1 MIILFYIVIFVASCF
16 LLARSVGGLI
26 KLLSLLR
33 HVLRLSEFT
42 VAFVLMAIATSL
54 PELLVG
60 ISAALSQASALALGS
75 IFGTNIVNLTL
86 IVGLVAFA
94 ARGVKADSRFIRQN
108 LGASLIVG
116 LIPFL
121 MLFDGRLSRLDSGIL
136 LLIFVVYL
144 TLLFRRRRKSKERF
158 EKIETKRIF
167 RAFLLF
173 IFALIVILVS
183 SRLIVY
189 SAIEI
194 AEALDFPLLVVGLI
208 VLALGTS
215 LPELV
220 FGLKAALAKHQ
231 DMNLGN
237 ILGSTVVNVTLVLG
251 TVGLIHPLV
260 LENRFSIWF
269 TALFSLLIFALFF
282 IFSFSRKRISRTEGT
297 ILIVLYFVFVAV
309 QIIGFKGFL

>member
-1 MIILFYIVIFVASCF
+1 MMILFYIVIFVGSCF
-16 LLARSVGGLI
+16 LLARSVGSLI

-94 ARGVKADSRFIRQN
+94 ARGVKADSRLIRQN

-144 TLLFRRRRKSKERF
+144 ILLFRGRRKSKERF
-158 EKIETKRIF
+158 EKIEIKRIF
-167 RAFLLF
+167 RTFLLF

-194 AEALDFPLLVVGLI
+194 AEALDFPLLVVGLV

-220 FGLKAALAKHQ
+220 FGLKAALASHP

-269 TALFSLLIFALFF
+269 TALFSFLIFALFF

-297 ILIVLYFVFVAV
+297 ILIVLYFVFVAIQLV
-309 QIIGFKGFL
+309 GFKGFL